1 MLVTK
6 KILQIKYLNNI
17 LSYFHVSM
25 FVSFRLS
32 KAFIFNCMI
41 NKKFQTNFRM
51 CVPSSICTSES
62 EDGRGWKAS
71 LGMTWPNTTAQ
82 KRPPPGMETSEAL

>member
-1 MLVTK
+1 
-6 KILQIKYLNNI
+6 
-17 LSYFHVSM
+17 
-25 FVSFRLS
+25 
-32 KAFIFNCMI
+32 
-41 NKKFQTNFRM
+41 M

-82 KRPPPGMETSEAL
+82 KRPRPGMETSEALWATCAGIGPPLQ